1 MFKKFA
7 SFILV
12 LTTVLFTNPAQA
24 DSHAQKLMNLSMNEI
39 MFAQS
44 MIPHHKQ
51 AIDISKLA
59 LKKSTNVEIRNLA
72 SSIIKAQNTEIKQ
85 MYYWLKVNNANMDM
99 GHDMGMSGML
109 TETEIA
115 KLAKLSG
122 KNFDKSFLDLMIK
135 HHQGALEMIQLLNA
149 SKNIEVKKMASE
161 MKSVQSKEISF
172 MKKLKANYSK

>member
-1 MFKKFA
+1 
-7 SFILV
+7 
-12 LTTVLFTNPAQA
+12 
-24 DSHAQKLMNLSMNEI
+24 

-72 SSIIKAQNTEIKQ
+72 SSIIKAQNTEMMQ
-85 MYYWLKVNNANMDM
+85 MNYWLKVNKANMDM

-122 KNFDKSFLDLMIK
+122 KEF
-135 HHQGALEMIQLLNA
+135 
-149 SKNIEVKKMASE
+149 
-161 MKSVQSKEISF
+161 
-172 MKKLKANYSK
+172 